1 MESNSTASSLPDFL
15 SELPYLEMG
24 GGFLIGLGVG
34 YFLKKSFKIA
44 LFAVGIIVALLFG
57 LEQLHVVHIDANHLE
72 ETVEQGAGWFKEA
85 AFYLKERLAGF
96 GVAGSGS
103 AVAGFLVGLKMG

>member
-1 MESNSTASSLPDFL
+1 MESNATTSALSDFFA
-15 SELPYLEMG
+15 ELPYLEMG
-24 GGFLIGLGVG
+24 GGFLIGMGAG

-44 LFAVGIIVALLFG
+44 LLVLGIIVALLFG
-57 LEQLHVVHIDANHLE
+57 LEQLHVVQIDANHLE

-85 AFYLKERLAGF
+85 ALYLKERLAGF